1 MQEDQNLASRF
12 RGAPAV
18 PDPAAD
24 PDSLAPPPRI
34 RWRHA
39 GFRVAALLL
48 GALSI
53 WTLWDRPAWTLGAIV
68 TIPFTGLMLVYGL
81 AGWAPDFFREDAVR
95 STRADWRVI
104 RSERRRR
111 RRGGRRR

>member
-1 MQEDQNLASRF
+1 MQEDQNLASRP

-39 GFRVAALLL
+39 GFRVVALLL

-53 WTLWDRPAWTLGAIV
+53 WSLWDRPAWTLGAIF
-68 TIPFTGLMLVYGL
+68 TIPFMGIMLVYGL

-95 STRADWRVI
+95 STRADWRVM

-111 RRGGRRR
+111 RRGARRR